1 MSSLTQELADK
12 LAEDTFKVMK
22 LTGDDRFFMEV
33 AKVIGASSTTL
44 EEAFLTSVRVRLAE
58 RRARAFLVERLN
70 AAKAGEAA
78 PGDGQP

>member
-1 MSSLTQELADK
+1 MSLTQELADK

-22 LTGDDRFFMEV
+22 ATGDERFYIEV

-58 RRARAFLVERLN
+58 QRARRFITDRLSEI
-70 AAKAGEAA
+70 ARDKGA
-78 PGDGQP
+78 